1 MLITFGK
8 IDADIVWVREN
19 QNCVRSTHTN
29 ELKQSPSHCLRVCIS
44 VCIEK
49 AACVCMRPTEL
60 TYVSF
65 STVVSRPE
73 LCFFDS
79 SNAKYP
85 KRNKNVCF
93 FRCSLITY
101 LNRNTGSKVPKLEG
115 ETEFSAFEYTNCWV
129 TVFAKIC
136 FCDYFAISFFIFHG
150 SLIQIQWK
158 ISEIKCTCMLQMHG
172 KKWNSTLNFKKLLE
186 WLFKAKYFKQTK
198 NKWFICS
205 EMNSSAK
212 IIFSHYF
219 KCSCRKI

>member
-1 MLITFGK
+1 MFFSVLFNYIFESEHRVQGSKT
-8 IDADIVWVREN
+8 WREN
-19 QNCVRSTHTN
+19 GIFG
-29 ELKQSPSHCLRVCIS
+29 LWI
-44 VCIEK
+44 
-49 AACVCMRPTEL
+49 
-60 TYVSF
+60 
-65 STVVSRPE
+65 
-73 LCFFDS
+73 
-79 SNAKYP
+79 
-85 KRNKNVCF
+85 
-93 FRCSLITY
+93 
-101 LNRNTGSKVPKLEG
+101 
-115 ETEFSAFEYTNCWV
+115 YTNCWV